1 MCISYIVW
9 NPNPI
14 FLKIGEIYVL
24 WYSFLFASGFIIS
37 RFVIFG
43 IYRAEGRVRNNLD
56 YLLLYIIL
64 GTVIGARMGHVVFY
78 EPFKY
83 FNNPISILKI
93 WEGGLSSHGCALG
106 ILVAIYFYVYKLEFS
121 SKKVRITKHNRQG
134 HSWLQIV
141 DRIAIVVAL
150 GSIFIRIGNFMNSE
164 MIGKPTKSNFGVIFV
179 GAKTQQVKDRIP
191 AIHSI
196 SVINE
201 DQYIE
206 NNDPLLT
213 LEIKLKEHIVNKD
226 IAESIFKKNIKPLLL
241 KKQKLPNLIAPEN
254 IPFEIKKSKQGYLGY
269 FKMKGIIRHP
279 SQLYEAGICVITFFI
294 LIAIWKKR
302 KEHNPSGLIWGI
314 FLLAIFGSRI
324 LQELVKENNV
334 VFGDDLLLNQ
344 GQYLSFPFVLLGLFL
359 IARIVIKKHRIN
371 QFK

>member
-1 MCISYIVW
+1 MYLNYIVW

-14 FLKIGEIYVL
+14 FFKIGTLSVL
-24 WYSFLFASGFIIS
+24 WYSFLFASGFITS
-37 RFVIFG
+37 RFVIFS

-64 GTVIGARMGHVVFY
+64 GTVIGARIGHVVFY

-83 FNNPISILKI
+83 FNNPVSILKI

-106 ILVAIYFYVYKLEFS
+106 ILVAIWFYVYRLELS
-121 SKKVRITKHNRQG
+121 AKKIRIKKYDRQG

-164 MIGKPTKSNFGVIFV
+164 IIGKPTESNFGVIFV
-179 GAKTQQVKDRIP
+179 AAKTQPIKDRIP

-196 SVINE
+196 SIINE
-201 DQYIE
+201 SQYIE

-213 LEIKLKEHIVNKD
+213 LEIKLKKHIVNED
-226 IAESIFKKNIKPLLL
+226 IAESIFNKNIKPLLM

-254 IPFEIKKSKQGYLGY
+254 IPIEIKKSKQGYLGY

-279 SQLYEAGICVITFFI
+279 SQLYEAGICVITFLI
-294 LIAIWKKR
+294 LIAIWKKK
-302 KEHNPSGLIWGI
+302 KECTPGGLIWGI

-334 VFGDDLLLNQ
+334 VFGDDFLLNQ

-359 IARIVIKKHRIN
+359 IARIVIKKRSIN
-371 QFK
+371 

>member
-1 MCISYIVW
+1 MYLNYIVW

-14 FLKIGEIYVL
+14 FLKIGTISVL

-43 IYRAEGRVRNNLD
+43 IYRAESRVRNNLD

-64 GTVIGARMGHVVFY
+64 GTVIGARIGHVVFY

-106 ILVAIYFYVYKLEFS
+106 ILVAIWFYVYRLELS
-121 SKKVRITKHNRQG
+121 IIKIRIKKYNRQG

-150 GSIFIRIGNFMNSE
+150 GSIFIRVGNFMNSE

-179 GAKTQQVKDRIP
+179 AAKTQHIKDRIP

-196 SVINE
+196 SVINN
-201 DQYIE
+201 DQYKE
-206 NNDPLLT
+206 NNYPVLT
-213 LEIKLKEHIVNKD
+213 LEIKLKKQIVNRA
-226 IAESIFKKNIKPLLL
+226 IAESIFVKNIKPLLL
-241 KKQKLPNLIAPEN
+241 KKQKLPNLIAPPN
-254 IPFEIKKSKQGYLGY
+254 TPIEIKKSKHGYLGY

-279 SQLYEAGICVITFFI
+279 SQLYEAGICVITFI
-294 LIAIWKKR
+294 LLITIWSIR
-302 KEHNPSGLIWGI
+302 KEHTPGGLIWGI
-314 FLLAIFGSRI
+314 FLLVIFGSRI
-324 LQELVKENNV
+324 PQELIKENNV
-334 VFGDDLLLNQ
+334 AFGNAFLLNQ
-344 GQYLSFPFVLLGLFL
+344 GQYLSLPFVMLGIYL
-359 IARIVIKKHRIN
+359 IARIIIKKPSIN
-371 QFK
+371 

>member
-1 MCISYIVW
+1 MYLNYIVW

-14 FLKIGEIYVL
+14 FLKIGAISVL

-37 RFVIFG
+37 RFVIFS

-83 FNNPISILKI
+83 FNNPVSILKI

-121 SKKVRITKHNRQG
+121 TKKVRITKHNRQG

-164 MIGKPTKSNFGVIFV
+164 MIGKPTKSNYGVIFV

-191 AIHSI
+191 TIHSI

-241 KKQKLPNLIAPEN
+241 KKQKLPNLIASEN
-254 IPFEIKKSKQGYLGY
+254 IPIEIKKSKQGYLGH

-279 SQLYEAGICVITFFI
+279 SQLYEAGICVITFI
-294 LIAIWKKR
+294 LLITIWGMR
-302 KEHNPSGLIWGI
+302 KEHTPGGLIWGI
-314 FLLAIFGSRI
+314 FLLVIFGSRI
-324 LQELVKENNV
+324 PQELIKENNV
-334 VFGDDLLLNQ
+334 AFGNGFLLNQ
-344 GQYLSFPFVLLGLFL
+344 GQYLSLPFVMLGIYL
-359 IARIVIKKHRIN
+359 IARIIIKKRSIN
-371 QFK
+371 

>member
-1 MCISYIVW
+1 MYLNYIVW

-14 FLKIGEIYVL
+14 FFKIGTLSVL
-24 WYSFLFASGFIIS
+24 WYSFLFASGFITS
-37 RFVIFG
+37 RFVIFS

-83 FNNPISILKI
+83 FNNPVSILKV

-106 ILVAIYFYVYKLEFS
+106 ILVAIWFYVYRLELS
-121 SKKVRITKHNRQG
+121 DKKIRIMKYNRQG

-164 MIGKPTKSNFGVIFV
+164 IIGKPTESNFGVIFV
-179 GAKTQQVKDRIP
+179 AAKTQHIKDRIP

-196 SVINE
+196 SIINE
-201 DQYIE
+201 SQYIE

-213 LEIKLKEHIVNKD
+213 LEIKLKKHIVNED
-226 IAESIFKKNIKPLLL
+226 IAESIFNKNIKPLLM

-254 IPFEIKKSKQGYLGY
+254 IPIEIKKSKQGYLGY

-279 SQLYEAGICVITFFI
+279 SQLYEAGICVITFLI
-294 LIAIWKKR
+294 LIAIWKKK
-302 KEHNPSGLIWGI
+302 KECTPGGLIWGI
-314 FLLAIFGSRI
+314 FLLTIFGSRI

-334 VFGDDLLLNQ
+334 VFGDD
-344 GQYLSFPFVLLGLFL
+344 FLLGLFL
-359 IARIVIKKHRIN
+359 IARIVIKKRSIN
-371 QFK
+371 

>member
-1 MCISYIVW
+1 MYLNYIVW

-14 FLKIGEIYVL
+14 FFKIGTLSVL
-24 WYSFLFASGFIIS
+24 WYSFLFASGFITS
-37 RFVIFG
+37 RFVIFS

-64 GTVIGARMGHVVFY
+64 GTVIGARIGHVVFY

-83 FNNPISILKI
+83 FNNPVSILKI

-106 ILVAIYFYVYKLEFS
+106 ILVAIWFYVYRLELS
-121 SKKVRITKHNRQG
+121 AKKIRIKKYNRQG

-164 MIGKPTKSNFGVIFV
+164 IIGKPTESNFGVIFV
-179 GAKTQQVKDRIP
+179 AAKTQPIKDRIP

-196 SVINE
+196 SIINE
-201 DQYIE
+201 SQYIE

-213 LEIKLKEHIVNKD
+213 LEIKLKKHIVNED
-226 IAESIFKKNIKPLLL
+226 IAESIFNKNIKPLLM

-254 IPFEIKKSKQGYLGY
+254 IPIEIKKSKQGYLGY

-279 SQLYEAGICVITFFI
+279 SQLYEAGICVITFLI
-294 LIAIWKKR
+294 LIAIWKKK
-302 KEHNPSGLIWGI
+302 KECTPGGLIWGI

-334 VFGDDLLLNQ
+334 VFGDDFLLNQ

-359 IARIVIKKHRIN
+359 IARIVIKKRSIN
-371 QFK
+371 